1 MQCNVA
7 AIRWQKILV
16 IWTTGK
22 NRKNIFNSFLN
33 KILPKGT
40 CRVREITRLQLHA
53 LLGKCEVNKINTKFY
68 VNRKHW
74 LCPPLGWGPVC
85 PPFNIN
91 SCILCLCFIW
101 CHDVYSPLSGFCC
114 SPHWSDY
121 NSQSAVDFLSD
132 LRVKCF
138 EQWVCANISVAS
150 NNSRSSSSSGLRIQ
164 ILSSSLG
171 FWLWVM
177 SLFNI
182 FN

>member
-16 IWTTGK
+16 IWTTGQ
-22 NRKNIFNSFLN
+22 NEKNIFNSFLN
-33 KILPKGT
+33 KIIPKGT
-40 CRVREITRLQLHA
+40 CRVRRLTKLQLHA

-138 EQWVCANISVAS
+138 EQWVCASVLTS
-150 NNSRSSSSSGLRIQ
+150 QWLPIIQ
-164 ILSSSLG
+164 EA
-171 FWLWVM
+171 VPARA
-177 SLFNI
+177 
-182 FN
+182 